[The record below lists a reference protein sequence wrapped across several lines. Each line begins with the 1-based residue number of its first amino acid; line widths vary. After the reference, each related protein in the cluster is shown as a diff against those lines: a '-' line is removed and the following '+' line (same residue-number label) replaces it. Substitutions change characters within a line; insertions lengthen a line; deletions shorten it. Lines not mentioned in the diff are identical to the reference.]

1 MGLDIEKVAMLTGM
15 VDKLVQMKHVDNA
28 LDESVVEELIQKALF
43 ISDVPYSDDEI
54 AAVKRDIAYKYQIQ
68 ARPGQSILADYEQA
82 NWYDDRK
89 AEIQQNF
96 WTRYKNYLI
105 DEKHF
110 SPNVV
115 STLGNDTLDQKLMNY
130 ILDPKADYGKPV
142 LKRGLIIG
150 DVQSGKTSTYIGFI
164 CKAAD
169 AGYKVFILL
178 TGTIESLRKQTQERV
193 EEGFIGID
201 MSANTTGG
209 KRVGVGLDNKP
220 IHAMALTS
228 RASDFRGNS
237 NKIAMSLGK
246 DKDAVVFVIKKNT
259 TTLTKLTKW
268 LIDLNADPRTHKI
281 DMPMLMID
289 DEADNASINTSSDK
303 EDPTKINKLIRKLAD
318 VFTKSNYV
326 GFTATPF
333 ANVFIDPETTEKM
346 ETHDLFPED
355 FIVALPTPSNYIGPT
370 RIFPKD
376 AEFHSQLV
384 YITDAGREEEDGYS
398 FYFEHKKDWKGKLPE
413 SMTDAIYAFY
423 LANAIRDLRG
433 DQREHRS
440 MLINIS
446 RFVKVQKYIK
456 EIVEKIHAEAYRSL
470 KYNLSSDFELSMK
483 DPVLNRIYKVWQ
495 SQYEKCGFTW
505 DEVAAALFDAM
516 EKIQIKVVNSSR
528 SSEKLEYPKNESL
541 RVIAIGGLALSR
553 GLTLEGLIISY
564 FYRNTCTYDVLMQ
577 MGRWFGYRRGYEDL
591 FRIWTH
597 KASAEWYAEIADAT
611 EKLKEDMVLMRDLGQ
626 KPRDFGIRVR
636 NNSTD
641 LNITAYNKMR
651 NATDEFDVSSYFGSI
666 VETPYLRFD
675 VEAQKNNF
683 RAVTDLV
690 SECLSRGYRFERRAT
705 GSGRKGR
712 YVLSDVPKELIV
724 ELIDRLS
731 ISKYSSYFNTK
742 QISEFLS
749 GCTDAS
755 IDVFDVAFMDGESPD
770 KVADVCGQKITCV
783 ERKTCIIDSELDR
796 LSIGRKGKLGG
807 PGDGLVGIVD
817 FNGKT
822 AEEIIENA
830 KASFRKFY
838 EKEKGV
844 PFDKTRVY
852 PSETWFRFVVDRKPL
867 LLIYLIDVGV
877 AEENQKK
884 QEAEFKAAMGNTP
897 AVGRVLGCYIQ
908 DWDSL
913 YLTSLFEPE
922 IIRINKDCQI
932 LEKIN
937 YEEANDGTRLYNSSF
952 LSFRTATLIGRDL
965 YIYSDPNRLIEKDYV
980 SATINLD
987 TKEIRALPFVYPD
1000 YPGSS
1005 VKLKRYGLEGSYSR
1019 SFDEQR
1025 FVYSFIY
1032 DESVYVANIAHDSIR
1047 KVSVKSE
1054 YIDQVQL
1061 PDELTAQAIDFCQ
1074 NAMYGDLIY
1083 DPYREVFY
1091 RIAYP
1096 STTIE
1101 KGVKAMELIE
1111 YGRKTFSIIILDK
1124 ELNKLGETHRD
1135 LLHHIRKA
1143 P

>member
-1 MGLDIEKVAMLTGM
+1 MSLDIAKIAILTGM
-15 VDKLVQMKHVDNA
+15 VDKLIQLRQLEGT
-28 LDESVVEELIQKALF
+28 LDEEVVSGLIDLALK
-43 ISDVPYSDDEI
+43 IAGVTYREDEI

-68 ARPGQSILADYEQA
+68 AHPGESILADYEQT

-89 AEIQQNF
+89 AEIEQNF
-96 WTRYKNYLI
+96 WTRYKDYLI

-130 ILDPKADYGKPV
+130 ILDPKAEYGEPV

-178 TGTIESLRKQTQERV
+178 TGTIEPLRKQTQERV

-237 NKIAMSLGK
+237 DKIAVSLGA

-398 FYFEHKKDWKGKLPE
+398 FYFKHKKDWKGKLPE

-456 EIVEKIHAEAYRSL
+456 EVVEKIHAEAYRSL
-470 KYNLSSDFELSMK
+470 KYNLCSDFELSMK

-495 SQYEKCGFTW
+495 TQYEKCGFTW
-505 DEVAAALFDAM
+505 NEVAAALFDAM
-516 EKIQIKVVNSSR
+516 EKIQIKVVNSSK

-611 EKLKEDMVLMRDLGQ
+611 EKLKDDMFRMRDLGQ

-636 NNSTD
+636 NNSTE

-651 NATDEFDVSSYFGSI
+651 NATDEFEVTSYFGSI
-666 VETPYLRFD
+666 VETPYLRFN
-675 VEAQKNNF
+675 VAAQKNNF
-683 RAVTDLV
+683 KAVTNLV
-690 SECLSRGYRFERRAT
+690 AECLAKGYPFERRMT
-705 GSGRKGR
+705 PSGKKGR
-712 YVLSDVPKELIV
+712 YMLQDVPKELIV
-724 ELIDRLS
+724 EFLDSLQMSR
-731 ISKYSSYFNTK
+731 YSSDFDPK
-742 QISEFLS
+742 QISDFLS
-749 GCTDAS
+749 SCADSS
-755 IDVFDVAFMDGESPD
+755 IDVFDVAFMDGGNLD
-770 KVADVCGQKITCV
+770 KAVNVCGQKIACV
-783 ERKTCIIDSELDR
+783 ERKTCVIDSELDR
-796 LSIGRKGKLGG
+796 LSIGRRGKLGG
-807 PGDGLVGIVD
+807 PGDGLTGIID

-822 AEEIIENA
+822 AKEIVENA
-830 KASFRKFY
+830 KSSFRQFY
-838 EKEKGV
+838 EKEKGM
-844 PFDKTRVY
+844 PFDETRVY
-852 PSETWFRFVVDRKPL
+852 PSDTWFRFVEDRKPL
-867 LLIYLIDVGV
+867 LLIYLIDVDV
-877 AEENQKK
+877 ADENQTK
-884 QEAEFKAAMGNTP
+884 QRDAFHSAMGDTP
-897 AVGRVLGCYIQ
+897 AVGLALGLPRN
-908 DWDSL
+908 DKEAG
-913 YLTSLFEPE
+913 LTSTRYKANRVYNWFDREE
-922 IIRINKDCQI
+922 ILAEGR
-932 LEKIN
+932 
-937 YEEANDGTRLYNSSF
+937 EE
-952 LSFRTATLIGRDL
+952 
-965 YIYSDPNRLIEKDYV
+965 
-980 SATINLD
+980 
-987 TKEIRALPFVYPD
+987 
-1000 YPGSS
+1000 
-1005 VKLKRYGLEGSYSR
+1005 
-1019 SFDEQR
+1019 
-1025 FVYSFIY
+1025 
-1032 DESVYVANIAHDSIR
+1032 
-1047 KVSVKSE
+1047 
-1054 YIDQVQL
+1054 
-1061 PDELTAQAIDFCQ
+1061 
-1074 NAMYGDLIY
+1074 
-1083 DPYREVFY
+1083 
-1091 RIAYP
+1091 
-1096 STTIE
+1096 
-1101 KGVKAMELIE
+1101 
-1111 YGRKTFSIIILDK
+1111 
-1124 ELNKLGETHRD
+1124 
-1135 LLHHIRKA
+1135 
-1143 P
+1143 

>member
-1 MGLDIEKVAMLTGM
+1 MGLNREKIAILAGM
-15 VDKLVQMKHVDNA
+15 VDKLIQIRQLDNA
-28 LDESVVEELIQKALF
+28 LDDDVVSALIRSALT
-43 ISDVPYSDDEI
+43 ITGVAYNDEEI

-68 ARPGQSILADYEQA
+68 AHPGESILADYDQA

-89 AEIQQNF
+89 VEIEQNF
-96 WTRYKNYLI
+96 WIRYKDYLI

-237 NKIAMSLGK
+237 DKIAVSLGA

-268 LIDLNADPRTHKI
+268 LIDLNADPLTHKI

-303 EDPTKINKLIRKLAD
+303 EDPTKINKLIRRLAD

-370 RIFPKD
+370 RIFSKD
-376 AEFHSQLV
+376 GEFHSQLV

-398 FYFEHKKDWKGKLPE
+398 FYFKHKKDWQGKLPE

-433 DQREHRS
+433 DQKDHRS

-456 EIVEKIHAEAYRSL
+456 EVVEKIHAVAYRSL
-470 KYNLSSDFELSMK
+470 KYNLCGDFETSMQ
-483 DPVLNRIYKVWQ
+483 DPILKQIYKVWQ
-495 SQYEKCGFTW
+495 THYQKCEFTW
-505 DEVAAALFDAM
+505 DEVAATLFESM

-564 FYRNTCTYDVLMQ
+564 FYRNTCAYDVLMQ

-611 EKLKEDMVLMRDLGQ
+611 EKLKDDMFRMRDLGQ

-636 NNSTD
+636 NNSTE

-651 NATDEFDVSSYFGSI
+651 NATDEYEVTSYFGSI
-666 VETPYLRFD
+666 VETPYLRFN
-675 VEAQKNNF
+675 VAAQKNNF

-690 SECLSRGYRFERRAT
+690 TECLAKGYLFERRMT
-705 GSGRKGR
+705 LSGRRGR
-712 YVLSDVPKELIV
+712 YMLQNVPKELIV
-724 ELIDRLS
+724 EFLDKLQ
-731 ISKYSSYFNTK
+731 ISRYSSDFDPK
-742 QISEFLS
+742 QISGFLNS
-749 GCTDAS
+749 CADSS
-755 IDVFDVAFMDGESPD
+755 IDAFDVAFMDGGNTE
-770 KVADVCGQKITCV
+770 KTVNVCEQRIACV
-783 ERKTCIIDSELDR
+783 ERKTCVIDSELDR
-796 LSIGRKGKLGG
+796 LSIGRRGKLGG
-807 PGDGLVGIVD
+807 PGDGLTGIID
-817 FNGKT
+817 FNGKS

-838 EKEKGV
+838 EAEKGE
-844 PFDKTRVY
+844 PFDETRVY
-852 PSETWFRFVVDRKPL
+852 PSDTWFRFVEDRKPL
-867 LLIYLIDVGV
+867 LLIYLIDVDV
-877 AEENQKK
+877 ADENQTK
-884 QEAEFKAAMGNTP
+884 QRDAFRAAIGDTP
-897 AVGRVLGCYIQ
+897 AVGLALGLPRN
-908 DWDSL
+908 DKEAG
-913 YLTSLFEPE
+913 LTSTRYKANRVYNWFDKDE
-922 IIRINKDCQI
+922 ILAEGR
-932 LEKIN
+932 
-937 YEEANDGTRLYNSSF
+937 EE
-952 LSFRTATLIGRDL
+952 
-965 YIYSDPNRLIEKDYV
+965 
-980 SATINLD
+980 
-987 TKEIRALPFVYPD
+987 
-1000 YPGSS
+1000 
-1005 VKLKRYGLEGSYSR
+1005 
-1019 SFDEQR
+1019 
-1025 FVYSFIY
+1025 
-1032 DESVYVANIAHDSIR
+1032 
-1047 KVSVKSE
+1047 
-1054 YIDQVQL
+1054 
-1061 PDELTAQAIDFCQ
+1061 
-1074 NAMYGDLIY
+1074 
-1083 DPYREVFY
+1083 
-1091 RIAYP
+1091 
-1096 STTIE
+1096 
-1101 KGVKAMELIE
+1101 
-1111 YGRKTFSIIILDK
+1111 
-1124 ELNKLGETHRD
+1124 
-1135 LLHHIRKA
+1135 
-1143 P
+1143 

>member
-1 MGLDIEKVAMLTGM
+1 MSLNREKIAILAGM
-15 VDKLVQMKHVDNA
+15 VDKLIQIRQLDNA
-28 LDESVVEELIQKALF
+28 LDDNVVSELIQSALT
-43 ISDVPYSDDEI
+43 IAGVAYSDEEI
-54 AAVKRDIAYKYQIQ
+54 AAVKRDVAYKYQIQ
-68 ARPGQSILADYEQA
+68 AHPGESILADYDQT

-89 AEIQQNF
+89 AEIEQNF
-96 WTRYKNYLI
+96 WIRYKDYLI

-237 NKIAMSLGK
+237 DKIAVSLGA

-268 LIDLNADPRTHKI
+268 LIDLNADPLTHKI

-303 EDPTKINKLIRKLAD
+303 EDPTKINKLIRRLAD

-370 RIFPKD
+370 RIFSED
-376 AEFHSQLV
+376 GEFHSQLV

-398 FYFEHKKDWKGKLPE
+398 FYFKHKKDWQGKLPE

-423 LANAIRDLRG
+423 LANVIRDLRG
-433 DQREHRS
+433 DQKEHRS

-456 EIVEKIHAEAYRSL
+456 EVVEKIHAVAYRSL
-470 KYNLSSDFELSMK
+470 KYNLCSDFEMSMQ
-483 DPVLNRIYKVWQ
+483 DPVLKQIYKVWQ
-495 SQYEKCGFTW
+495 THYQKCEFTW
-505 DEVAAALFDAM
+505 DEVAATLFESM

-611 EKLKEDMVLMRDLGQ
+611 EKLKDDMFRMRDLGQ

-636 NNSTD
+636 NNSTE

-651 NATDEFDVSSYFGSI
+651 NATDEFEVTSYFGSI
-666 VETPYLRFD
+666 VETPYLRFN
-675 VEAQKNNF
+675 VAAQKNNF
-683 RAVTDLV
+683 KAVTNLV
-690 SECLSRGYRFERRAT
+690 AECLAKGYTFERRMIP
-705 GSGRKGR
+705 SGRKGR
-712 YVLSDVPKELIV
+712 YMLQDVPKELIV
-724 ELIDRLS
+724 EFLDSLQMSR
-731 ISKYSSYFNTK
+731 YSSDFDPK
-742 QISEFLS
+742 QISDFLNS
-749 GCTDAS
+749 CADSS
-755 IDVFDVAFMDGESPD
+755 IDMFDVAFMDGNNPD
-770 KVADVCGQKITCV
+770 NTVDVCGQQIIRVKRENCV
-783 ERKTCIIDSELDR
+783 ISSEFDR
-796 LSIGRKGKLGG
+796 LSIGRRGRLGG
-807 PGDGLVGIVD
+807 PSDGMTGIVD
-817 FNGKT
+817 YNGKT
-822 AEEIIENA
+822 ATQIIEDA
-830 KASFRKFY
+830 KATFRNRY
-838 EKEKGV
+838 EKEKGI
-844 PFDKTRVY
+844 PFEEGRVY
-852 PSETWFRFVVDRKPL
+852 PSDTWFRYVEDRKPL
-867 LLIYLIDVGV
+867 LLIYLIDVY
-877 AEENQKK
+877 AEDQHK
-884 QEAEFKAAMGNTP
+884 QQEEFRLAMGDTP
-897 AVGRVLGCYIQ
+897 AVGLALGLPRN
-908 DWDSL
+908 DKEAG
-913 YLTSLFEPE
+913 LTSTRYKANRVYNWFDRDE
-922 IIRINKDCQI
+922 ILAEGR
-932 LEKIN
+932 
-937 YEEANDGTRLYNSSF
+937 EE
-952 LSFRTATLIGRDL
+952 
-965 YIYSDPNRLIEKDYV
+965 
-980 SATINLD
+980 
-987 TKEIRALPFVYPD
+987 
-1000 YPGSS
+1000 
-1005 VKLKRYGLEGSYSR
+1005 
-1019 SFDEQR
+1019 
-1025 FVYSFIY
+1025 
-1032 DESVYVANIAHDSIR
+1032 
-1047 KVSVKSE
+1047 
-1054 YIDQVQL
+1054 
-1061 PDELTAQAIDFCQ
+1061 
-1074 NAMYGDLIY
+1074 
-1083 DPYREVFY
+1083 
-1091 RIAYP
+1091 
-1096 STTIE
+1096 
-1101 KGVKAMELIE
+1101 
-1111 YGRKTFSIIILDK
+1111 
-1124 ELNKLGETHRD
+1124 
-1135 LLHHIRKA
+1135 
-1143 P
+1143 

>member
-398 FYFEHKKDWKGKLPE
+398 FYFKHKKDWKGKLPE

-528 SSEKLEYPKNESL
+528 SSEKLEYPKNDSL

-897 AVGRVLGCYIQ
+897 AVGLALGLPRN
-908 DWDSL
+908 DEEAG
-913 YLTSLFEPE
+913 LTSTRYKVNRVYNWFDREE
-922 IIRINKDCQI
+922 MEDI
-932 LEKIN
+932 LAEGR
-937 YEEANDGTRLYNSSF
+937 EE
-952 LSFRTATLIGRDL
+952 
-965 YIYSDPNRLIEKDYV
+965 
-980 SATINLD
+980 
-987 TKEIRALPFVYPD
+987 
-1000 YPGSS
+1000 
-1005 VKLKRYGLEGSYSR
+1005 
-1019 SFDEQR
+1019 
-1025 FVYSFIY
+1025 
-1032 DESVYVANIAHDSIR
+1032 
-1047 KVSVKSE
+1047 
-1054 YIDQVQL
+1054 
-1061 PDELTAQAIDFCQ
+1061 
-1074 NAMYGDLIY
+1074 
-1083 DPYREVFY
+1083 
-1091 RIAYP
+1091 
-1096 STTIE
+1096 
-1101 KGVKAMELIE
+1101 
-1111 YGRKTFSIIILDK
+1111 
-1124 ELNKLGETHRD
+1124 
-1135 LLHHIRKA
+1135 
-1143 P
+1143 

>member
-1 MGLDIEKVAMLTGM
+1 MGLDIEKVAMLTSM
-15 VDKLVQMKHVDNA
+15 VDKLIQMKRVDNA
-28 LDESVVEELIQKALF
+28 LDESVVEDLIQKSLF
-43 ISDVPYSDDEI
+43 ISGVPYSDDEI
-54 AAVKRDIAYKYQIQ
+54 AAVKRDVAYKYQIQ
-68 ARPGQSILADYEQA
+68 AHPGESILADYEQT

-178 TGTIESLRKQTQERV
+178 TGTIESLRQQTQERV

-237 NKIAMSLGK
+237 DKIAVSLGA

-398 FYFEHKKDWKGKLPE
+398 FYFKHKKDWKGKLPE

-456 EIVEKIHAEAYRSL
+456 EVVEKIHAEAYRSL
-470 KYNLSSDFELSMK
+470 KY
-483 DPVLNRIYKVWQ
+483 
-495 SQYEKCGFTW
+495 C
-505 DEVAAALFDAM
+505 
-516 EKIQIKVVNSSR
+516 
-528 SSEKLEYPKNESL
+528 
-541 RVIAIGGLALSR
+541 IG
-553 GLTLEGLIISY
+553 
-564 FYRNTCTYDVLMQ
+564 D
-577 MGRWFGYRRGYEDL
+577 
-591 FRIWTH
+591 
-597 KASAEWYAEIADAT
+597 
-611 EKLKEDMVLMRDLGQ
+611 
-626 KPRDFGIRVR
+626 
-636 NNSTD
+636 
-641 LNITAYNKMR
+641 
-651 NATDEFDVSSYFGSI
+651 
-666 VETPYLRFD
+666 
-675 VEAQKNNF
+675 
-683 RAVTDLV
+683 
-690 SECLSRGYRFERRAT
+690 
-705 GSGRKGR
+705 
-712 YVLSDVPKELIV
+712 
-724 ELIDRLS
+724 
-731 ISKYSSYFNTK
+731 
-742 QISEFLS
+742 
-749 GCTDAS
+749 
-755 IDVFDVAFMDGESPD
+755 
-770 KVADVCGQKITCV
+770 
-783 ERKTCIIDSELDR
+783 CIIFWMRSAMAGWR
-796 LSIGRKGKLGG
+796 TTSMIRMTSS
-807 PGDGLVGIVD
+807 GLQGCS
-817 FNGKT
+817 
-822 AEEIIENA
+822 
-830 KASFRKFY
+830 AS
-838 EKEKGV
+838 G
-844 PFDKTRVY
+844 
-852 PSETWFRFVVDRKPL
+852 
-867 LLIYLIDVGV
+867 
-877 AEENQKK
+877 
-884 QEAEFKAAMGNTP
+884 
-897 AVGRVLGCYIQ
+897 
-908 DWDSL
+908 
-913 YLTSLFEPE
+913 
-922 IIRINKDCQI
+922 
-932 LEKIN
+932 
-937 YEEANDGTRLYNSSF
+937 
-952 LSFRTATLIGRDL
+952 
-965 YIYSDPNRLIEKDYV
+965 
-980 SATINLD
+980 
-987 TKEIRALPFVYPD
+987 
-1000 YPGSS
+1000 
-1005 VKLKRYGLEGSYSR
+1005 
-1019 SFDEQR
+1019 
-1025 FVYSFIY
+1025 
-1032 DESVYVANIAHDSIR
+1032 
-1047 KVSVKSE
+1047 
-1054 YIDQVQL
+1054 
-1061 PDELTAQAIDFCQ
+1061 
-1074 NAMYGDLIY
+1074 
-1083 DPYREVFY
+1083 
-1091 RIAYP
+1091 
-1096 STTIE
+1096 
-1101 KGVKAMELIE
+1101 
-1111 YGRKTFSIIILDK
+1111 
-1124 ELNKLGETHRD
+1124 
-1135 LLHHIRKA
+1135 
-1143 P
+1143 

>member
-1 MGLDIEKVAMLTGM
+1 MGLDIEKVAVLTGM

-28 LDESVVEELIQKALF
+28 LDESVVEDLIQKALF

-384 YITDAGREEEDGYS
+384 YITDAG
-398 FYFEHKKDWKGKLPE
+398 
-413 SMTDAIYAFY
+413 
-423 LANAIRDLRG
+423 
-433 DQREHRS
+433 Q
-440 MLINIS
+440 
-446 RFVKVQKYIK
+446 
-456 EIVEKIHAEAYRSL
+456 
-470 KYNLSSDFELSMK
+470 
-483 DPVLNRIYKVWQ
+483 
-495 SQYEKCGFTW
+495 CG
-505 DEVAAALFDAM
+505 
-516 EKIQIKVVNSSR
+516 
-528 SSEKLEYPKNESL
+528 
-541 RVIAIGGLALSR
+541 
-553 GLTLEGLIISY
+553 
-564 FYRNTCTYDVLMQ
+564 
-577 MGRWFGYRRGYEDL
+577 
-591 FRIWTH
+591 
-597 KASAEWYAEIADAT
+597 
-611 EKLKEDMVLMRDLGQ
+611 
-626 KPRDFGIRVR
+626 
-636 NNSTD
+636 
-641 LNITAYNKMR
+641 
-651 NATDEFDVSSYFGSI
+651 
-666 VETPYLRFD
+666 
-675 VEAQKNNF
+675 
-683 RAVTDLV
+683 
-690 SECLSRGYRFERRAT
+690 
-705 GSGRKGR
+705 
-712 YVLSDVPKELIV
+712 
-724 ELIDRLS
+724 
-731 ISKYSSYFNTK
+731 
-742 QISEFLS
+742 
-749 GCTDAS
+749 
-755 IDVFDVAFMDGESPD
+755 
-770 KVADVCGQKITCV
+770 
-783 ERKTCIIDSELDR
+783 
-796 LSIGRKGKLGG
+796 
-807 PGDGLVGIVD
+807 
-817 FNGKT
+817 
-822 AEEIIENA
+822 
-830 KASFRKFY
+830 
-838 EKEKGV
+838 
-844 PFDKTRVY
+844 
-852 PSETWFRFVVDRKPL
+852 
-867 LLIYLIDVGV
+867 
-877 AEENQKK
+877 
-884 QEAEFKAAMGNTP
+884 
-897 AVGRVLGCYIQ
+897 
-908 DWDSL
+908 
-913 YLTSLFEPE
+913 
-922 IIRINKDCQI
+922 
-932 LEKIN
+932 
-937 YEEANDGTRLYNSSF
+937 
-952 LSFRTATLIGRDL
+952 
-965 YIYSDPNRLIEKDYV
+965 
-980 SATINLD
+980 
-987 TKEIRALPFVYPD
+987 
-1000 YPGSS
+1000 
-1005 VKLKRYGLEGSYSR
+1005 
-1019 SFDEQR
+1019 
-1025 FVYSFIY
+1025 
-1032 DESVYVANIAHDSIR
+1032 
-1047 KVSVKSE
+1047 
-1054 YIDQVQL
+1054 
-1061 PDELTAQAIDFCQ
+1061 
-1074 NAMYGDLIY
+1074 
-1083 DPYREVFY
+1083 
-1091 RIAYP
+1091 
-1096 STTIE
+1096 
-1101 KGVKAMELIE
+1101 
-1111 YGRKTFSIIILDK
+1111 
-1124 ELNKLGETHRD
+1124 
-1135 LLHHIRKA
+1135 
-1143 P
+1143 